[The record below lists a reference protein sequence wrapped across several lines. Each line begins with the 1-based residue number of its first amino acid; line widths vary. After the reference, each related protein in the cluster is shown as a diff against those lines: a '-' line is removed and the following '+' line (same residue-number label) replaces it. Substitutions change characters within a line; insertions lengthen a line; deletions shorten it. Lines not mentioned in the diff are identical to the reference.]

1 MFSLGNSDCVSP
13 WGYGSGDVQQLF
25 FSVIA
30 RLKFQ
35 NQESSEEILIRA
47 INLASLSKTSLG
59 KEEEKNGV
67 EKKGVGRSDL
77 QISYGLKAKKKK
89 GS

>member
-1 MFSLGNSDCVSP
+1 MSHQGSP
-13 WGYGSGDVQQLF
+13 WKRGCIAAL

-59 KEEEKNGV
+59 KEEEKNGI
-67 EKKGVGRSDL
+67 EKKGMGRSD
-77 QISYGLKAKKKK
+77 I
-89 GS
+89 

>member
-1 MFSLGNSDCVSP
+1 MGIWKWRCIAAI
-13 WGYGSGDVQQLF
+13 

-30 RLKFQ
+30 RLKCQ

-77 QISYGLKAKKKK
+77 
-89 GS
+89 